1 VIQIDKQHRQLPGLA
16 FRQANGLLQAVVDQN
31 AVGQVGQGIV
41 FGQMLD
47 AGLMFLAFGN
57 IGKEGNMV
65 GDLPC
70 SSVSTLIFSHS
81 GKASPFL
88 RRFQISPDHCPR
100 WLRLAT
106 CAGRNRHRA
115 GRMPAWRATA
125 QHILLA
131 IAGDLGKGLVDRQ
144 DAVVG
149 IGDQNGFIAG
159 FEYPAARRC

>member
-31 AVGQVGQGIV
+31 AVGQVGQRIV

-57 IGKEGNMV
+57 IGEEGNMV

-100 WLRLAT
+100 WLRLPHALVEIGIVL
-106 CAGRNRHRA
+106 AGSQHG
-115 GRMPAWRATA
+115 GRLPSTSCS
-125 QHILLA
+125 L
-131 IAGDLGKGLVDRQ
+131 
-144 DAVVG
+144 
-149 IGDQNGFIAG
+149 
-159 FEYPAARRC
+159 